1 MRGWSGVVSVVGRSR
16 CPQRRHVVGFVES
29 VAGEE
34 DGVGEEAV
42 EVFEVCCAAFCEVGV
57 GGSDYACGDGG
68 NVSEF
73 GVNGEFAGYD
83 DGGCAGGE
91 DATEPVF
98 QARLPPRR
106 RTMMMSAASIIS
118 SRSASEMWVGLA

>member
-1 MRGWSGVVSVVGRSR
+1 MS
-16 CPQRRHVVGFVES
+16 PERHVVGFVES

-34 DGVGEEAV
+34 DGVRQEAV

-57 GGSDYACGDGG
+57 GSGDYACGDGG

-91 DATEPVF
+91 DAAEPVF
-98 QARLPPRR
+98 PSAPRR